1 MCALEEYAP
10 AQAVRAPD
18 GLQIQDGASTTPC
31 SRSVDA
37 VSLMAARR
45 LDCVH
50 RRPHGVV
57 KRSERICR
65 AVGRRLVGKK
75 ELIHSKPSPD
85 ATQEHMR
92 CHESYE
98 NAAQDL

>member
-18 GLQIQDGASTTPC
+18 VLQIQDGLSTTPC
-31 SRSVDA
+31 SRSIDA

-45 LDCVH
+45 LDCVY
-50 RRPHGVV
+50 RRPHGEV
-57 KRSERICR
+57 KRTLRVCR
-65 AVGRRLVGKK
+65 AVCRRIVGKE

-85 ATQEHMR
+85 AVR
-92 CHESYE
+92 SI
-98 NAAQDL
+98 

>member
-18 GLQIQDGASTTPC
+18 GLQIQDGASTTRC

-45 LDCVH
+45 LDCVY
-50 RRPHGVV
+50 RRSHGVV
-57 KRSERICR
+57 KRTWRVCR
-65 AVGRRLVGKK
+65 AVGRRIVGKK
-75 ELIHSKPSPD
+75 GLIHSKPSLD
-85 ATQEHMR
+85 AVR
-92 CHESYE
+92 SI
-98 NAAQDL
+98 